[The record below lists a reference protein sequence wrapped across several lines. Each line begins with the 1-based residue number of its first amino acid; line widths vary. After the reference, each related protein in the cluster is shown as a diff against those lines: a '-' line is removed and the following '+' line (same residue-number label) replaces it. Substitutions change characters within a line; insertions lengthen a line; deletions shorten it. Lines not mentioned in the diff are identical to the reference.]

1 MLSRGIW
8 IQKFL
13 NRSLIVLLFVLMS
26 SMSSS
31 KVATFFRQSMV
42 VLAVAFV
49 SGGAV
54 FLVERGNAESVPGIT
69 AFQAADTGSR
79 TVLEEM
85 KRLDAGDPIARLGGN
100 CSGGTLSGENAS
112 GKYRVVFRDGS
123 DRPMEC
129 SETVG
134 KVAAVETTG
143 IFGNEK
149 RIVRVAV
156 AEATQ
161 IDDANNYL
169 TTGSESQY
177 KKGALGIG
185 GILKTY
191 LGINANNQ
199 RITDLASPEN
209 SSDAATKA
217 YVDNAIARIGGG
229 DGGDGSGDGAPSGSC
244 RYEGI
249 RTDAAPGGFGS
260 ITFREGSGCKEC
272 HPEYAPGN
280 RDNGCPWF
288 DSCASIASSG
298 YSCAT
303 SEINTGEYNG
313 ERTYSTSISFM
324 CTCYK
329 N

>member
-1 MLSRGIW
+1 ML
-8 IQKFL
+8 
-13 NRSLIVLLFVLMS
+13 VPMS
-26 SMSSS
+26 GMSSS

-54 FLVERGNAESVPGIT
+54 FLVQRGNAESVPGIT

-100 CSGGTLSGENAS
+100 CSGGALSGENAS
-112 GKYRVVFRDGS
+112 GKYRVIFRDGS

-156 AEATQ
+156 AEATAV
-161 IDDANNYL
+161 DDANNYL

-217 YVDNAIARIGGG
+217 YVDNAIARVSGSGGG
-229 DGGDGSGDGAPSGSC
+229 GGGGSGGSGGGSASSGSC

-249 RTDAAPGGFGS
+249 RTDAAPGGFGT

-280 RDNGCPWF
+280 RDTGCPWF
-288 DSCASIASSG
+288 DSCASIASPG

-303 SEINTGEYNG
+303 SEVKNGEYNG
-313 ERTYSTSISFM
+313 NRTYSTSISFT
-324 CTCYK
+324 CTCRK